1 MKGKGKLIWLTYI
14 LILAMIP
21 ITSPQARAGSED
33 RDEEETILVGR
44 ISYVKGRVLR
54 YVPEE
59 QDWVAIVKD
68 TPFGLSDSL
77 HSEKGA
83 RAEII
88 IPNNTWARIDGGT
101 EIRLIALRE
110 DITEIGVDSGLA
122 RFYNKGFDVVIEART
137 PFGYVRAPAETTF
150 DLCVD
155 DDSVE
160 VVALKGTVYFVHEA
174 SGTRLEVIEGSSSV
188 IADSRKVT
196 AGEVQTD
203 PHWNVWNS
211 NRDALWA
218 ERMRVKG
225 KSAEYLP
232 PRLSYDAYILDEC
245 GRWERVYY
253 NGGSYYFWRPLY
265 ISVGWTP
272 FTVGR
277 WIVWC
282 GDHTWIPCEPFGYVT
297 HHYGAWVFVRGFW
310 YWAPPVRFVRVRIG
324 PPPPPFFPFP
334 FFWCP
339 GRVAWIHH
347 RGRVGWAPLA
357 PDEAYY
363 CHRRW
368 GPRAVVVKNINVT
381 NVNINVN
388 RYKYVRHAV
397 IIDKANLYKVDNYR
411 KIRIARVSD
420 ASTLSNY
427 RAVPGLHKGVVGNY
441 GNTKQRYAVADIDGM
456 RTPHRKAI
464 KKIGSD
470 QIAGKRGEN
479 ARPTTARES
488 VGHMKRGRVSDGARV
503 KPAEVKNSAVPAKRL
518 NRSGSKGELREGPLK
533 RRARLRRE
541 NQEQVRGQVQ
551 NQRREIPP
559 RPVNKGTVRR
569 ENKGQARNEVKKQRG
584 KMDSEPVKRR
594 ALPNGEQGV
603 RASQPREKGGRM
615 LPRSGQEFRT
625 EGRGERSQ
633 GIPPGRVKRPAR
645 AL

>member
-1 MKGKGKLIWLTYI
+1 MKGKGKLVWLTYI

-21 ITSPQARAGSED
+21 IASPQARAGLED

-44 ISYVKGRVLR
+44 ISYVTGRVLR
-54 YVPEE
+54 YVSEE

-88 IPNNTWARIDGGT
+88 MPNNTWARIDGGT

-110 DITEIGVDSGLA
+110 DIAEIGVDSGLV
-122 RFYNKGFDVVIEART
+122 RFYNKGFDAVIEART

-155 DDSVE
+155 DESVE
-160 VVALKGTVYFVHEA
+160 VVALKGTVYFVHKT
-174 SGTRLEVIEGSSSV
+174 SGTRLEVIAGSSST

-203 PHWNVWNS
+203 PYWNAWNS
-211 NRDALWA
+211 KRDALWA

-232 PRLSYDAYILDEC
+232 PGLCYDSYILDEC

-265 ISVGWTP
+265 VSVGWTP

-282 GDHTWIPCEPFGYVT
+282 GDHTWIPREPFGYVT

-324 PPPPPFFPFP
+324 PPPPPLFPFP

-339 GRVAWIHH
+339 GRVAWIHC

-388 RYKYVRHAV
+388 RYRYVRHAV
-397 IIDKANLYKVDNYR
+397 IIDQANLYKVDNYR
-411 KIRIARVSD
+411 KIRITRVRD
-420 ASTLSNY
+420 ASTLNNY
-427 RAVPGLHKGVVGNY
+427 RAVPVVNKGIVGNY
-441 GNTKQRYAVADIDGM
+441 GNTKQRYTVADIEGM
-456 RTPHRKAI
+456 RTPRRKEI

-470 QIAGKRGEN
+470 QRAGKRGEN
-479 ARPTTARES
+479 ARHTTARES
-488 VGHMKRGRVSDGARV
+488 VGNMKRGRVSDGARV
-503 KPAEVKNSAVPAKRL
+503 KPAEVKNNAVPVKRI
-518 NRSGSKGELREGPLK
+518 NRPGSREELAEGPLK
-533 RRARLRRE
+533 RRARLRGE
-541 NQEQVRGQVQ
+541 NQEQVRGQGQ
-551 NQRREIPP
+551 KQRREIPS

-569 ENKGQARNEVKKQRG
+569 ENQGRARSEVKKQWG
-584 KMDSEPVKRR
+584 KMDSEPVRRQRAPKR
-594 ALPNGEQGV
+594 EQGLK
-603 RASQPREKGGRM
+603 PRENGGRTLPGSGQGFRKGGRGESSWGIRT
-615 LPRSGQEFRT
+615 RS
-625 EGRGERSQ
+625 
-633 GIPPGRVKRPAR
+633 VKRPAR

>member
-1 MKGKGKLIWLTYI
+1 MKGKGKLVWLTYI

-21 ITSPQARAGSED
+21 IASPQARAGLED

-44 ISYVKGRVLR
+44 ISYVTGRVLR
-54 YVPEE
+54 YVSEE

-88 IPNNTWARIDGGT
+88 MPNNTWARIDGGT

-110 DITEIGVDSGLA
+110 DVAEIGVDSGLV
-122 RFYNKGFDVVIEART
+122 RFYNKGFDAVIEART

-155 DDSVE
+155 DESVE
-160 VVALKGTVYFVHEA
+160 VVALKGTVYFVHKT
-174 SGTRLEVIEGSSSV
+174 SGTRLEVIAGSSST

-203 PHWNVWNS
+203 PYWNAWNS
-211 NRDALWA
+211 KRDALWA

-232 PRLSYDAYILDEC
+232 PGLCYDSYILDEC

-265 ISVGWTP
+265 VSVGWTP

-282 GDHTWIPCEPFGYVT
+282 GDHTWIPREPFGYVT

-324 PPPPPFFPFP
+324 PPPPPLFPFP

-339 GRVAWIHH
+339 GRVAWMHT

-388 RYKYVRHAV
+388 RYRYVRHAV
-397 IIDKANLYKVDNYR
+397 IIDQANLYKVDNYR
-411 KIRIARVSD
+411 KIRITRVRD
-420 ASTLSNY
+420 ASTLNNY
-427 RAVPGLHKGVVGNY
+427 RAVPALNKGIVGNY
-441 GNTKQRYAVADIDGM
+441 GDTKQRYTVADIEGM
-456 RTPHRKAI
+456 RTPRRKEI

-470 QIAGKRGEN
+470 QRAGKRGEN

-488 VGHMKRGRVSDGARV
+488 VGNMKRGRVSDGARV
-503 KPAEVKNSAVPAKRL
+503 KPAEVKNSAVPVKRV
-518 NRSGSKGELREGPLK
+518 NRPGSREELAEGPLK
-533 RRARLRRE
+533 RRARLRGE
-541 NQEQVRGQVQ
+541 NQEQVRGQGQ
-551 NQRREIPP
+551 KQRREIPS

-569 ENKGQARNEVKKQRG
+569 ENQGRARSEVKKQWG
-584 KMDSEPVKRR
+584 KMDSEPVRRQRAPKREQR
-594 ALPNGEQGV
+594 LKPRENGERTLPGSGQGF
-603 RASQPREKGGRM
+603 RKGGRGESSWGIRT
-615 LPRSGQEFRT
+615 RS
-625 EGRGERSQ
+625 
-633 GIPPGRVKRPAR
+633 VKRPAR